1 MLVSGGE
8 DPILEQSDID
18 TLLQFQIEGLILISH
33 RLSPDRLA
41 AIAAEVP
48 TVVVTRSDIQL
59 PAMDT
64 VSNDDVAGTGLAVD
78 FLVNLGHTKIACLS
92 GGENPTSKA
101 RVQGYLQA
109 MERNSLAEI
118 SRVVAGGLT
127 DASGYAAATEAIK
140 FGPTALVVANDLAAI
155 GAIAAVQE
163 SGLRVPE
170 DISIIGYDG
179 ISIGGLKNVNLTTIA
194 QPLAQLGTLAATRLV
209 ERIENP
215 KEPAKQLKVSAE
227 LIVRGTTKEPKK

>member
-1 MLVSGGE
+1 
-8 DPILEQSDID
+8 
-18 TLLQFQIEGLILISH
+18 
-33 RLSPDRLA
+33 
-41 AIAAEVP
+41 
-48 TVVVTRSDIQL
+48 
-59 PAMDT
+59 
-64 VSNDDVAGTGLAVD
+64 
-78 FLVNLGHTKIACLS
+78 
-92 GGENPTSKA
+92 
-101 RVQGYLQA
+101 
-109 MERNSLAEI
+109 
-118 SRVVAGGLT
+118 VVAGGLT